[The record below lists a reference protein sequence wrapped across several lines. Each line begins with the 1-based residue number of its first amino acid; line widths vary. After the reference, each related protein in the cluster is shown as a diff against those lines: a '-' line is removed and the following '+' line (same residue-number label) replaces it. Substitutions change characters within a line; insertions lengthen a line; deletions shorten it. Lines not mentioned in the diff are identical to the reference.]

1 MNAVHDMKRNV
12 LLRIKPL
19 TRRNAAQ
26 GINNGSSP
34 ISPFSLRLPLP
45 LLNPPQQCHEVG
57 YGYHK
62 KQECHQASNKSD
74 KVVKNFEATKKYFTE
89 KP

>member
-45 LLNPPQQCHEVG
+45 LLNPPTLPP
-57 YGYHK
+57 
-62 KQECHQASNKSD
+62 N
-74 KVVKNFEATKKYFTE
+74 KKYKVQLH
-89 KP
+89 KPLFFFSENILNL